1 MHSCTFTM
9 YQDKSG
15 RVVVKQEGSR
25 SDRMKSTILALSIFR
40 GNGYRHY
47 EQIPQDKLP
56 ELMAAI
62 LENNGNW
69 ANFCVSDILAANQNK
84 LLAFRSIYSEVMGK
98 SPETAT
104 GNDMLEA
111 TLPTKALGIPWSSD
125 VDEII
130 ERFPSTRDILANR
143 GPAW

>member
-47 EQIPQDKLP
+47 EQIPQDKLGKQSGTIDP
-56 ELMAAI
+56 EQMKQLIKSM
-62 LENNGNW
+62 
-69 ANFCVSDILAANQNK
+69 NK
-84 LLAFRSIYSEVMGK
+84 K
-98 SPETAT
+98 
-104 GNDMLEA
+104 
-111 TLPTKALGIPWSSD
+111 K
-125 VDEII
+125 
-130 ERFPSTRDILANR
+130 
-143 GPAW
+143 